1 MNNQTICIIPARGGS
16 KGLARKNI
24 LKVDGKPLIH
34 YPIEAAIESGVCDVV
49 MVTTDDDEIAEAAK
63 DAGAEVPFIRPV
75 ELAQD
80 LTTTEDTLQHA
91 LTTYEKISNRSFDIA
106 VFLIATSIFRKKYWI
121 KEVVDRLKN
130 NSDLESAFI
139 AHATTKN
146 YWCKNEFG
154 IYERLLQNMRTYSS
168 RQVKDPVYRED
179 TGIACASR
187 AWLWREG
194 RRIGDN
200 IDMVVND
207 DPVTDID
214 IHTKRD
220 LYMAEAA
227 MQFLKKND
235 PTWWAS

>member
-1 MNNQTICIIPARGGS
+1 MNNSTICIIPARGGS

-34 YPIEAAIESGVCDVV
+34 YPIEAALESGVCDVV
-49 MVTTDDDEIAEAAK
+49 MVTTDDEEIAEAAK
-63 DAGAEVPFIRPV
+63 AAGAEVPFLRPP

-80 LTTTEDTLQHA
+80 LTTTEDTLKHA
-91 LTTYEKISNRSFDIA
+91 INEYEKISCKSFDIT
-106 VFLIATSIFRKKYWI
+106 VFLIATSIFRKQNWVQQ
-121 KEVVDRLKN
+121 VVNKLIDDP
-130 NSDLESAFI
+130 SLESAFI

-146 YWCKNEFG
+146 YWHMNEDG
-154 IYERLLQNMRTYSS
+154 AYERLLPNMRTYSS
-168 RQVKDPVYRED
+168 RQIKDPVYRED

-200 IDMVVND
+200 VDMIIND

-214 IHTKRD
+214 IHTQRD
-220 LYMAEAA
+220 LYMAEVA

-235 PTWWAS
+235 PTWWAE